1 MPTIYGS
8 ADSWLCSNLHSTTAN
23 VLERWLVMLSWHAG
37 FARDQQVAPIEAK
50 TFVDCENKWLCL
62 LLYYTALL
70 LYYTASISEASCS
83 SDILVAS

>member
-8 ADSWLCSNLHSTTAN
+8 ADSWLYSNLHSTTAN

-62 LLYYTALL
+62 LLYYTA
-70 LYYTASISEASCS
+70 SISEASCS
-83 SDILVAS
+83 SDIAS